1 MKTKL
6 LHPIARLLLAILMC
20 LPICGSHAFAQE
32 AESYAVFDEATN
44 TLTFKHDTNKP
55 AGAFALNEGD
65 NRPSWYKPK
74 DNNPYQNANIIKKV
88 IFDASFA
95 NARPTSCYEWFYTCG
110 SLTDIEG
117 IEYLNTTN
125 VTDMSWMFCG
135 CRALTTLDVSNFDTK
150 NVTNMSNMFYGCEAL
165 TTLDVSNFDTKNV
178 TNMNWMFSD
187 CLALTTL
194 DLSNFDTQNVTNMNC
209 MFSDCHALTTLDV
222 SKFDTQNVTNMNN
235 MFSTCKALTT
245 LDVSK
250 FDTKNVTNMSSM
262 FQNCTSLTT
271 LDVSKFDTQNVTNI
285 SGMFYNCN
293 ALTTLDV
300 SNFDT
305 KNVTD
310 MSEMFGY
317 CHALTT
323 IYASEKFVT
332 TACGRDRYWYMFAD
346 CANLVGA
353 VSYDGN
359 KVDGDMANYTTGYF
373 TYKAPT
379 ETYAV
384 FDEAT
389 NTLTFKRDNNK
400 PVGAFAL
407 NEGDNAPGWYKS
419 NDDGSN
425 ANIIKKVVFD
435 ASFANARPT
444 NCHLWFYGCKN
455 LTTIEGIE
463 YLNTENVTS
472 MSLMFSGCSALTTL
486 NLSNFDTQSVT
497 NMTGMFSDCRAL
509 TTLDVSNFNTQNVT
523 DMSFMF
529 FNCSAITTL
538 DIAKFD
544 TKNVTDMSLMFC
556 SDPALTT
563 IYASDKFV
571 TTACEVDENMFAECV
586 NLVGAVPYNENK
598 LGKEMANYTTGYFT
612 DIASKV
618 AESYAVFDEA
628 TNTLTFKHDTK
639 KPAGA
644 FALNEGENLPGW
656 YKFDDNNHSHNA
668 NIIKKVIFDTSFANA
683 RPTSCYNWFY
693 GCTDLTTIEGIEYL
707 NTENVTNMSWMFS
720 ECSAL
725 TTLDVSNFDTKNV
738 MEMSYMFG
746 SCTKLK
752 TLDVSS
758 FNTQNVTD
766 MNWMFSYC
774 SVLTTLDLSN
784 FDTKNVT
791 DMNGMF
797 SNCSA
802 LTTLDLSSFKTQ
814 NVTDMSR
821 MFKDCSALTTLDV
834 SNFDTQ
840 NVTDMSRMFKDC
852 SALTTIY
859 ASDKFVTTA
868 CEEDEN
874 MFAECA
880 NLVGAIPYDENKMGK
895 EMANYTTGYFTD
907 KAATGID
914 APTVS
919 DDTAA
924 EYYDLQGRRLNAPQK
939 GVNIVKRGK
948 KTTKMLVK

>member
-6 LHPIARLLLAILMC
+6 LHPIARLVLAILMC

-44 TLTFKHDTNKP
+44 TLTFKHDANKP
-55 AGAFALNEGD
+55 AGAFALN
-65 NRPSWYKPK
+65 K
-74 DNNPYQNANIIKKV
+74 
-88 IFDASFA
+88 
-95 NARPTSCYEWFYTCG
+95 
-110 SLTDIEG
+110 
-117 IEYLNTTN
+117 
-125 VTDMSWMFCG
+125 
-135 CRALTTLDVSNFDTK
+135 
-150 NVTNMSNMFYGCEAL
+150 
-165 TTLDVSNFDTKNV
+165 
-178 TNMNWMFSD
+178 
-187 CLALTTL
+187 
-194 DLSNFDTQNVTNMNC
+194 
-209 MFSDCHALTTLDV
+209 
-222 SKFDTQNVTNMNN
+222 
-235 MFSTCKALTT
+235 
-245 LDVSK
+245 
-250 FDTKNVTNMSSM
+250 
-262 FQNCTSLTT
+262 
-271 LDVSKFDTQNVTNI
+271 
-285 SGMFYNCN
+285 
-293 ALTTLDV
+293 
-300 SNFDT
+300 
-305 KNVTD
+305 
-310 MSEMFGY
+310 
-317 CHALTT
+317 
-323 IYASEKFVT
+323 
-332 TACGRDRYWYMFAD
+332 
-346 CANLVGA
+346 
-353 VSYDGN
+353 
-359 KVDGDMANYTTGYF
+359 
-373 TYKAPT
+373 
-379 ETYAV
+379 
-384 FDEAT
+384 
-389 NTLTFKRDNNK
+389 
-400 PVGAFAL
+400 
-407 NEGDNAPGWYKS
+407 GDNAPGWYKS
-419 NDDGSN
+419 NDNGSN

-586 NLVGAVPYNENK
+586 NLVGAVPYDENK

-618 AESYAVFDEA
+618 AESYAVFDES
-628 TNTLTFKHDTK
+628 TNTLTFKHDTN

-791 DMNGMF
+791 DMSGMF

-802 LTTLDLSSFKTQ
+802 LTTLDLSSFETQ

-821 MFKDCSALTTLDV
+821 MFKS
-834 SNFDTQ
+834 
-840 NVTDMSRMFKDC
+840 C

-874 MFAECA
+874 MFADCA

-939 GVNIVKRGK
+939 GVNIVKSGK